1 MKEEKATDVKKLL
14 TKHFG
19 LDWEKS
25 AENLQYYIDF
35 FDRQVSRPTHDE
47 SSECNPDCE
56 YVDNC
61 MEFIV

>member
-25 AENLQYYIDF
+25 AQNLQFYIHF
-35 FDRQVSRPTHDE
+35 FDRQNLTHDD
-47 SSECNPDCE
+47 SNECNSDCE
-56 YVDNC
+56 YVEECTD
-61 MEFIV
+61 FIV